1 MLKSFGVTGGDDAK
15 NLDDNERAQ
24 VKGAFDFPTV
34 FFFYNLI
41 IIVILKLGNRQYHRE
56 LC

>member
-1 MLKSFGVTGGDDAK
+1 MLKSFGVTGGDDSK

-34 FFFYNLI
+34 FFLQFNNNSNI
-41 IIVILKLGNRQYHRE
+41 KIRNRQYHRE